1 MQLLYFIHYTPA
13 AAFMP
18 LIFSLILPANT
29 KKSRKDIQFG

>member
-1 MQLLYFIHYTPA
+1 MQLLYFIHFSPA

-29 KKSRKDIQFG
+29 KKSRKHTRFG